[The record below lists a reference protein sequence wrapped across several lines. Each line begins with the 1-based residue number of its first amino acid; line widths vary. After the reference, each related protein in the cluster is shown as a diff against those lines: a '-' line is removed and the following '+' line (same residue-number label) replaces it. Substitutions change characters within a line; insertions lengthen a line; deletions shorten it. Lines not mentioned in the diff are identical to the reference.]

1 VEGEGRA
8 DAVSRPS
15 AGWLVS
21 PAFDLVFV
29 ANLGWLL
36 LLVPGA
42 ATETD
47 TVASFW
53 QIYFLTLPHRWI
65 TLVLVALD
73 PDRRAGRAPKLLGTA
88 LVALAFVVGVY
99 FGTGGLTCLA
109 VVDFVWNAWHFG
121 AQHSG
126 ILRMYSLKA
135 GAGPS
140 IVERWG
146 LRIFV
151 CYTLLRTAAWT
162 TGWTIGD
169 AALERSRNGVDTFA
183 ILLPAAV
190 LFAALFN
197 GRKTFGRMAY
207 LASVVGLY
215 GGLLVA
221 LMSRADAYVLPL
233 MAASALFHAAEYL
246 AIVSIYAN
254 RRRSVGS
261 PGHFRALAES
271 WPTFLLLYVVTL
283 GSLGVVL
290 EGTGPQWAEIWL
302 AVNVWAALVH
312 YAFDGMIWKLRTPDT
327 ARALGAEATVRP

>member
-65 TLVLVALD
+65 TLFLVALD
-73 PDRRAGRAPKLLGTA
+73 PDPRAGRAPKLLGTA

-197 GRKTFGRMAY
+197 GRKTFGRI
-207 LASVVGLY
+207 
-215 GGLLVA
+215 
-221 LMSRADAYVLPL
+221 AYVLPL

>member
-1 VEGEGRA
+1 MEGE
-8 DAVSRPS
+8 DRPT
-15 AGWLVS
+15 AMTRPTGWLVS
-21 PAFDLVFV
+21 PAVDLLFI
-29 ANLGWLL
+29 ANLGWLAL
-36 LLVPGA
+36 LLPGV
-42 ATETD
+42 ATTTD

-73 PDRRAGRAPKLLGTA
+73 PDRRTGRTSILIGTV

-126 ILRMYSLKA
+126 VLRLYAMKAEAAPSL
-135 GAGPS
+135 
-140 IVERWG
+140 VERWG

-151 CYTLLRTAAWT
+151 CYSLLRTAAWT

-169 AALERSRNGVDTFA
+169 AVLEQGRTAVDALVL
-183 ILLPAAV
+183 LLPVAV
-190 LFAALFN
+190 GLASFAN
-197 GRKTFGRMAY
+197 GRITWGRSIY

-215 GGLLVA
+215 AGLLIA
-221 LMSRADAYVLPL
+221 LMTGTDSFVLPL

-261 PGHFRALAES
+261 PGRFRTLAES
-271 WPTFLLLYVVTL
+271 WPTFLLLYIVAL

-290 EGTGPQWAEIWL
+290 EGAGPQWAELWL

-312 YAFDGMIWKLRTPDT
+312 YAFDGMIWKLRTPAT